1 MTCIPTDSSLAVL
14 MKRFTQLVLV
24 ASSTLALSRSPAQA
38 AGTPSPDHPA
48 EAWELT
54 LESGYL
60 WNIGNNTAIDYEI
73 APTQFTLRSP
83 VVLNWYEDENG
94 ARLVVRSRASLLLE
108 SIAEGPEDYY
118 IGINGAPSIEYWFPN
133 EKTSLFF
140 SIGGGVGWTN
150 STREPEGQ
158 GQDFTLNWFS
168 QFGIRQEI
176 APNLSV
182 LGGAYFIHHSNGGQT
197 SPNPGIDALGFTIGL
212 GWQF

>member
-1 MTCIPTDSSLAVL
+1 
-14 MKRFTQLVLV
+14 MK
-24 ASSTLALSRSPAQA
+24 AILALALFA
-38 AGTPSPDHPA
+38 APVFAADHPA

-60 WNIGNNTAIDYEI
+60 WNVGNNTAIDYEI

-94 ARLVVRSRASLLLE
+94 ARLIVRSRASLLLE

>member
-1 MTCIPTDSSLAVL
+1 MKTLAALALLAV
-14 MKRFTQLVLV
+14 
-24 ASSTLALSRSPAQA
+24 PAFA
-38 AGTPSPDHPA
+38 ADHPA
-48 EAWELT
+48 DAWELT

-60 WNIGNNTAIDYEI
+60 WNVGDNTAIDYEI

-83 VVLNWYEDENG
+83 VVLKWWEDENG
-94 ARLVVRSRASLLLE
+94 ARLVVRSRASLLME
-108 SIAEGPEDYY
+108 SIVEGPEDYY
-118 IGINGAPSIEYWFPN
+118 LGINGAPSIEYWFPN

-150 STREPEGQ
+150 STRDPEGQ

-168 QFGIRQEI
+168 QLGVRQEI
-176 APNLSV
+176 APNLSL

-197 SPNPGIDALGFTIGL
+197 DPNPGIDALGFTIGL

>member
-1 MTCIPTDSSLAVL
+1 
-14 MKRFTQLVLV
+14 MK
-24 ASSTLALSRSPAQA
+24 AIIALALFAAPAIA
-38 AGTPSPDHPA
+38 ADHPS

-83 VVLNWYEDENG
+83 VVLTWWEDENG

-108 SIAEGPEDYY
+108 SIVEGPEDYY

-150 STREPEGQ
+150 STGNPEGQ
-158 GQDFTLNWFS
+158 GQDFTLNWFGQLGVS
-168 QFGIRQEI
+168 RTLTQDW
-176 APNLSV
+176 SV
-182 LGGAYFIHHSNGGQT
+182 RASAMFQHLSNGGQT
-197 SPNPGIDALGFTIGL
+197 NPNPGLDSLGILIGL
-212 GWQF
+212 SRDF